1 MLGAILITAISYGLY
16 LGLYTAYDKRT
27 KKIKFQTNLI
37 DVMSFKNGS
46 NVFMVENN
54 KVMALNSLT
63 TFGLAFVPYWRE
75 EMSGLLYCTLAQ
87 VMIHVV

>member
-1 MLGAILITAISYGLY
+1 MITTISYGLY
-16 LGLYTAYDKRT
+16 LALYTAYDKGT
-27 KKIKFQTNLI
+27 KKMKFQNNLF
-37 DVMSFKNGS
+37 DVMSFKRGS

-63 TFGLAFVPYWRE
+63 TFGLAFLPCWRR